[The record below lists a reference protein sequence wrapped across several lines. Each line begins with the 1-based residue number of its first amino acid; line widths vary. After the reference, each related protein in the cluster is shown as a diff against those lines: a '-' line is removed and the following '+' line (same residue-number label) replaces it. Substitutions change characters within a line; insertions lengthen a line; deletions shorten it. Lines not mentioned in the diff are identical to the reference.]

1 MSETG
6 DRLGQVEVLGG
17 MAKMYA
23 YLGDKQKVGVN
34 NTGISLL
41 FSWLVLMISMG
52 PRQSNW
58 CNYRYYM
65 TEALLLIAWLLRFYH
80 IYTFYSHGGHPASA
94 SYDMIIVEPL
104 VFSI

>member
-52 PRQSNW
+52 PRQSN
-58 CNYRYYM
+58 
-65 TEALLLIAWLLRFYH
+65 
-80 IYTFYSHGGHPASA
+80 
-94 SYDMIIVEPL
+94 
-104 VFSI
+104 